1 MRKQKK
7 RNIQRTTT
15 LVENKQKR
23 GPKQMHNH
31 QKRPTTV
38 SKETYYSVK
47 RGPKQMHNHQK
58 NKDTQEKRPKKIERM
73 KEKKQEEQK
82 NQGKK

>member
-15 LVENKQKR
+15 LVENKQ
-23 GPKQMHNH
+23 
-31 QKRPTTV
+31 
-38 SKETYYSVK
+38 K